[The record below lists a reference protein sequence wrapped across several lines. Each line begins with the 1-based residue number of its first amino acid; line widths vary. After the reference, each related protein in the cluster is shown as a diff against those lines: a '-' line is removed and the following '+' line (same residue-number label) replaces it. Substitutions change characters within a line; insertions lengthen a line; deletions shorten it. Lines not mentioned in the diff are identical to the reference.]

1 MLYVGVVSVADLDL
15 HDSELL
21 PGSGSR
27 IIVWILIFFT
37 FFSKLHF
44 FISAKLTVGQGSAS
58 QLGNYCVS
66 VRRAP
71 FSTML
76 FKFLWQVLYGI
87 ENKETLGLQLL
98 QYVSNA
104 KLFKKKRYND
114 LI

>member
-1 MLYVGVVSVADLDL
+1 MYVGVVSVADLDP
-15 HDSELL
+15 HDTELL

-58 QLGNYCVS
+58 QLGNYCMS

-76 FKFLWQVLYGI
+76 FAVFFWI
-87 ENKETLGLQLL
+87 ENKETLVL
-98 QYVSNA
+98 
-104 KLFKKKRYND
+104 
-114 LI
+114 